1 MLRTTRRRM
10 IAASAASIALAHYQ
24 TFGWESAA
32 KDKKRKF
39 TMDLSWGAIGVRANQ
54 LQAINYAA
62 KHGFESVYADPGFL
76 SSLADAERVDLA
88 ATMKEHGIRWGA
100 AGLPVEF
107 RKDEET
113 FGAGLQK
120 LPAMA
125 KAMQL
130 AGVTRVGTWLSPYHK
145 ELTYVANF
153 RQHAR
158 RLRDCVK
165 VLGDH
170 GLRFGM
176 EYVGPKTLWAST
188 RHSFIHTLAETKD
201 LIAEIG
207 RDNVGLVLDSWHW
220 YTAHETADDLRTLT
234 NKDII
239 ACDLNDA
246 PVGSAIDEQID
257 HKRELPSAT
266 GVIDLKTFLDVLVA
280 IGYDGPIRAEP
291 FNAPLNAMDNDAA
304 CRATSE
310 AMKRAFSLVS
320 REP

>member
-1 MLRTTRRRM
+1 MLAT
-10 IAASAASIALAHYQ
+10 SAASIAIAQ
-24 TFGWESAA
+24 CQAFGSESAV
-32 KDKKRKF
+32 KNTKRKF

-62 KHGFESVYADPGFL
+62 KHGFESIYADPGFL
-76 SSLADAERVDLA
+76 SSLDDAAHVELA
-88 ATMKEHGIRWGA
+88 ATMKEHGIIWGA

-107 RKDEET
+107 RKDEKT
-113 FGAGLQK
+113 FREGLKK
-120 LPAMA
+120 LPTMA

-158 RLRDCVK
+158 RLRDCVQ
-165 VLGDH
+165 VLGDY

-188 RHSFIHTLAETKD
+188 RHSFIHTMAEAKD

-220 YTAHETADDLRTLT
+220 YTAHETVDDLRTLT
-234 NKDII
+234 NKDVI

-246 PVGSAIDEQID
+246 PVGPAVDEQID
-257 HKRELPSAT
+257 SKRMLPSAT
-266 GVIDLKTFLDVLVA
+266 GVIDLKTFLGVLFE

-291 FNAPLNAMDNDAA
+291 FNAQLNAMDNDAA

-310 AMKRAFSLVS
+310 AMKKAFSLVS
-320 REP
+320 RSP